1 MASEPRPSRERPNVG
16 SSASS
21 GRRLASLSGLA
32 VAGTE
37 LGLTIAVLCLLGWWL
52 DGQWSTSP
60 LMLLLLGGIGVI
72 GTFYKLFRTSS
83 RYFTD
88 EHGKHSPR
96 DHGDGK
102 DDNPTP

>member
-1 MASEPRPSRERPNVG
+1 MASEPRPPDKKPSTI
-16 SSASS
+16 
-21 GRRLASLSGLA
+21 RRVAGLGDLA

-52 DGQWSTSP
+52 DGQWNSSP
-60 LMLLLLGGIGVI
+60 LMLLLLGGVGIL
-72 GTFYKLFRTSS
+72 GTFYKLFRTSG

-88 EHGKHSPR
+88 EHGKQSPR
-96 DHGDGK
+96 DQGDGK